1 MDFQDLDGYALV
13 TGGTGGIGSAVCRL
27 LAEQGSK
34 VAFTYFQNEE
44 ASRELEATLSSF
56 GEVPFS
62 RSLDLRNV
70 DEISSFVEFLEGQG
84 GIHTL
89 VHTVGPQVPQ
99 THLSKISPALFK
111 EHVELEINGFFNT
124 VQAVLPFIR
133 VSKGSIVAV
142 TTAATDRYP
151 IRDGLSASPKA
162 AVEMLIRGLAAEE
175 GKYGVRANAVGP
187 GMLSDGMAEEL
198 IARGEYSQQDLDIA
212 TRNIPLSRFGK
223 ASDIAEAVCFLA
235 SERANY
241 ISGQI
246 LNIDGGYTA

>member
-1 MDFQDLDGYALV
+1 VDFQDLEGYALV

-27 LAEQGSK
+27 LAERGSK

-44 ASRELEATLSSF
+44 ASRELEATLGSF
-56 GEVPFS
+56 GKVPLS
-62 RSLDLRNV
+62 RSLDLRDV
-70 DEISSFVEFLEGQG
+70 DAISTFCEFLEEKG

-111 EHVELEINGFFNT
+111 EHVELEINGFFN
-124 VQAVLPFIR
+124 AVHAGLPYLR
-133 VSKGSIVAV
+133 ASKGSIIAV
-142 TTAATDRYP
+142 TTAATGRYP
-151 IRDGLSASPKA
+151 IRDGLSAGPKA

-198 IARGEYSQQDLDIA
+198 IAKGEYSQKDLDVA
-212 TRNIPLSRFGK
+212 TQNIPLRRFGK
-223 ASDIAEAVCFLA
+223 ANDVAEAVCFLA

>member
-1 MDFQDLDGYALV
+1 M
-13 TGGTGGIGSAVCRL
+13 
-27 LAEQGSK
+27 
-34 VAFTYFQNEE
+34 
-44 ASRELEATLSSF
+44 
-56 GEVPFS
+56 
-62 RSLDLRNV
+62 
-70 DEISSFVEFLEGQG
+70 
-84 GIHTL
+84 
-89 VHTVGPQVPQ
+89 
-99 THLSKISPALFK
+99 
-111 EHVELEINGFFNT
+111 ELEINGFFNT

-198 IARGEYSQQDLDIA
+198 IARGEYSQKDLDIA
-212 TRNIPLSRFGK
+212 TRNIPLNRFGK

-246 LNIDGGYTA
+246 LNVDGGYTA